1 LHNQS
6 ALYSSLLLFLL
17 LVKMEVRG
25 PVMCVLLMCYI
36 FGHIITSHNS
46 CFIEAGSSSKYGDLE
61 IEKKL
66 RTINKPAVKIIKTI
80 HGEKYG
86 CVDFFKQPAFD
97 HPSMKN
103 HTYHYKMRPISHPD
117 EKRKRETNNTGF
129 GYLWE
134 NGVGCPI
141 GTVPIRRITKDD
153 ILGLNSLEDI
163 YTPRSSYNTTTYGTS
178 DPYYDQHHFA
188 VGRTPNKGMVFNG
201 ATMELCITAPKVKP
215 SQFSSA
221 RLHIQMGDDFI
232 QMGITVN
239 PLLYKDDQP
248 RLFVYTKAG
257 GQQCYNH
264 QCDVGMI
271 SVREDYPMG
280 MSMLPASER
289 GAKTSYFSSF
299 GLIKDKANGN
309 WWFEFGTDAE
319 EIGFWPSNLFRQS
332 SGNYVEWGGE
342 VFTASLPG
350 PQMGYGIFPFEQVR
364 YDAYVKRVAILD
376 DNYNFDTKVD
386 YMESFSDDNGGYK
399 VIDFVKSEFQEAGH
413 IIFYGGPGLDH

>member
-1 LHNQS
+1 
-6 ALYSSLLLFLL
+6 
-17 LVKMEVRG
+17 MEVRG

-86 CVDFFKQPAFD
+86 CVDFVKQPAFD

-117 EKRKRETNNTGF
+117 EKRKRETNNTAF

-178 DPYYDQHHFA
+178 DPYYDQHH
-188 VGRTPNKGMVFNG
+188 
-201 ATMELCITAPKVKP
+201 
-215 SQFSSA
+215 
-221 RLHIQMGDDFI
+221 
-232 QMGITVN
+232 
-239 PLLYKDDQP
+239 
-248 RLFVYTKAG
+248 
-257 GQQCYNH
+257 
-264 QCDVGMI
+264 
-271 SVREDYPMG
+271 
-280 MSMLPASER
+280 
-289 GAKTSYFSSF
+289 
-299 GLIKDKANGN
+299 
-309 WWFEFGTDAE
+309 
-319 EIGFWPSNLFRQS
+319 
-332 SGNYVEWGGE
+332 
-342 VFTASLPG
+342 
-350 PQMGYGIFPFEQVR
+350 
-364 YDAYVKRVAILD
+364 
-376 DNYNFDTKVD
+376 
-386 YMESFSDDNGGYK
+386 
-399 VIDFVKSEFQEAGH
+399 
-413 IIFYGGPGLDH
+413 

>member
-1 LHNQS
+1 
-6 ALYSSLLLFLL
+6 
-17 LVKMEVRG
+17 MEVRG

-61 IEKKL
+61 IEKK

-103 HTYHYKMRPISHPD
+103 HTYHYK
-117 EKRKRETNNTGF
+117 KGETNDTGF

-289 GAKTSYFSSF
+289 
-299 GLIKDKANGN
+299 ANGN
-309 WWFEFGTDAE
+309 WWFEFGKDAD

-350 PQMGYGIFPFEQVR
+350 PQMGYGIFPFEHIR

-386 YMESFSDDNGGYK
+386 YMESFSDDNAGYK
-399 VIDFVKSEFQEAGH
+399 VIDFVKSEFQDAGH

>member
-1 LHNQS
+1 
-6 ALYSSLLLFLL
+6 
-17 LVKMEVRG
+17 MEVRG

-36 FGHIITSHNS
+36 FGHIMTSHKNG
-46 CFIEAGSSSKYGDLE
+46 FIQARSSSKYGDLE

-80 HGEKYG
+80 HGELYG

-103 HTYHYKMRPISHPD
+103 HTYHYKMRPVSHPK
-117 EKRKRETNNTGF
+117 EKRKSETNNTGF
-129 GYLWE
+129 GHLWE

-153 ILGLNSLEDI
+153 ILGLNLLEDK
-163 YTPRSSYNTTTYGTS
+163 YKPGGSYNTTTYGTT

-188 VGRTPNKGMVFNG
+188 VGRTPNKGMIFNG
-201 ATMELCITAPKVKP
+201 ATMELCVTAPKVKP
-215 SQFSSA
+215 AQFSSA
-221 RLHIQMGDDFI
+221 RLHIQIGDDFI
-232 QMGITVN
+232 QIGII
-239 PLLYKDDQP
+239 
-248 RLFVYTKAG
+248 AG
-257 GQQCYNH
+257 GQQCYNN

-271 SVREDYPMG
+271 SVRADVPMG
-280 MSMLPASER
+280 TSMLPASVR

-309 WWFEFGTDAE
+309 WWFEFGKDAD
-319 EIGFWPSNLFRQS
+319 EIGFWPSERFRQS
-332 SGNYVEWGGE
+332 SGTYVEWGGE

-350 PQMGYGIFPFEQVR
+350 PQMGYGIFPFQDAR

-376 DNYNFDTKVD
+376 ANFNFDNKVD
-386 YMESFSDDNGGYK
+386 YMESFSDDNGGYQ
-399 VIDFVKSEFQEAGH
+399 VIDFVKSDFKDAGH
-413 IIFYGGPGLDH
+413 IIFYGGSGLNH